1 MYICEKVN
9 VMAKKIIE
17 RTTKEVCNRSGHRV
31 ELVVNGSV
39 KVLLPGDVFHVSDEV
54 VVPEGIGLFVR

>member
-1 MYICEKVN
+1 
-9 VMAKKIIE
+9 MAKKIIE

-31 ELVVNGSV
+31 ELVVNGNV
-39 KVLLPGDVFHVSDEV
+39 KVLLPGDVFHVPNEV